1 MNCWKMKPMR
11 MRASRTLPL
20 ILPSDCTTPPNA
32 SMRPAPLSM
41 VCRPLIERS
50 RVDLPDP
57 DGPIRAI
64 ISPLLTLR
72 DTESSARREPKL
84 LEAFRTD
91 STAASDIDGEASPDQ
106 RAHGLAVIADPCDG
120 FMT

>member
-1 MNCWKMKPMR
+1 MR
-11 MRASRTLPL
+11 RRASRTLLL

-32 SMRPAPLSM
+32 SMRPAPPSM
-41 VCRPLIERS
+41 VCSPLIERS
-50 RVDLPDP
+50 SVDLPEP

-72 DTESSARREPKL
+72 DTESRARREPKL